1 MSSEEGT
8 SEKKSRAEER
18 KINRE
23 KQKAIQNGTYE
34 FTILETAKEALRNM
48 KEPSF
53 EKLIEIK
60 DFKDKLDDNDL
71 KKLKIFI
78 QNFKAKNKR

>member
-8 SEKKSRAEER
+8 IDKKSRAEER

-23 KQKAIQNGTYE
+23 KQKAIQSGTYE
-34 FTILETAKEALRNM
+34 FTLLESAKEALRNM
-48 KEPSF
+48 QEPSF

-60 DFKDKLDDNDL
+60 EFKDKLDDD
-71 KKLKIFI
+71 
-78 QNFKAKNKR
+78 A